1 MLKQLLKKTGLV
13 LDSPSIPL
21 ITETLIFQK
30 GDYLTKVGQVENFIY
45 LIISGGVKVS
55 YFVELKEYILDF
67 WFQGDFF
74 SSYVSFIE
82 RTPTLT
88 QITALSE
95 TKVERISY
103 DQLQV
108 LYKKSHQGSEIGRR
122 MAELMY
128 AHKTKKEIDL
138 ISLTAEQRYKKLLE
152 NSKNLILE
160 IPVKDI
166 ASYLG
171 IEPESLSRIRRKI
184 NT

>member
-1 MLKQLLKKTGLV
+1 MIDQLLKKTGLG
-13 LDSPSIPL
+13 LDNTSAPL
-21 ITETLIFQK
+21 VTETVTFQK
-30 GDYLTKVGQVENFIY
+30 GDCLTTIGEVENYIY
-45 LIISGGVKVS
+45 LIVSGGVKVS
-55 YFVELKEYILDF
+55 YFVEIKEYILDF

-82 RTPTLT
+82 RTPALT
-88 QITALSE
+88 QITAISE
-95 TKVERISY
+95 TKVERIDY
-103 DQLQV
+103 HQLQAT
-108 LYKKSHQGSEIGRR
+108 YKASHLGSEIGRR

-128 AHKTKKEIDL
+128 IHKTKKEIEL

-152 NSKNLILE
+152 ESKNLILE
-160 IPVKDI
+160 VPVKDI